1 MVVISGG
8 YNEEHVFSDVWRLDL
23 KLLQWTRL
31 RESSLPCPL
40 YFHSTALTP
49 EGRMYTFGGIIK
61 ENDEVVRTDAV
72 HSVWLKIPKLSEICW
87 QALIYYFP
95 RLRRKS
101 PNQLLYMGVPLKF
114 VQRIDFL
121 DF

>member
-1 MVVISGG
+1 MVISGG

-61 ENDEVVRTDAV
+61 ENDEVTNSSYLFRF
-72 HSVWLKIPKLSEICW
+72 
-87 QALIYYFP
+87 LIFSKCVFAHGRSP
-95 RLRRKS
+95 IFCFRL
-101 PNQLLYMGVPLKF
+101 
-114 VQRIDFL
+114 
-121 DF
+121 